1 MPMMPPPKT
10 ESPRPTPGLPLPLLR
25 VGHATAQ
32 RKSIWIVSG
41 GPSLRGFDF
50 SILAGQYVLAVN
62 DTFRA
67 LPLARGV
74 VSIDAHW
81 QYHRINALRMF
92 SGTKW
97 ICRRQGFGGP
107 AVPGAVLM
115 EFASEPGLSETWQ
128 RVHAVGTSGYAAL
141 NIAYL
146 MRPDFI
152 GLLGFDYTRPGKHWH
167 REYEWPSG
175 APSNMWQD
183 WGAAFDST
191 REHLLNVEV
200 VNFSEGSAVTAFPRM
215 SLGAVA
221 KYIGKEN

>member
-32 RKSIWIVSG
+32 RKSIWIVGG

-107 AVPGAVLM
+107 GYQFQDDP
-115 EFASEPGLSETWQ
+115 
-128 RVHAVGTSGYAAL
+128 VHLPYKKGIVAMANAGPNTNGSQF
-141 NIAYL
+141 
-146 MRPDFI
+146 FI
-152 GLLGFDYTRPGKHWH
+152 MLDD
-167 REYEWPSG
+167 
-175 APSNMWQD
+175 APSLPPAYSVFGRVIQ
-183 WGAAFDST
+183 GQ
-191 REHLLNVEV
+191 EV
-200 VNFSEGSAVTAFPRM
+200 VDT
-215 SLGAVA
+215 
-221 KYIGKEN
+221 IGVGDKMLEVLVEPKK